1 MNRLAKS
8 NAQRGLVEIDQN
20 TVNLNIAPD
29 ANPVEI
35 THEQKLK
42 ERLARLKQWRELKVA
57 EEKKAKA
64 NKKTPFLVP
73 GIARSEKMTTEATNS
88 KPAKSTLSGRVTR
101 SQVKKNGDTEIKQ
114 WTVTDIK
121 QPTAKKTAKQ
131 PVKATKSFAPKDF
144 IFSAPFGMLLLY
156 LYKFIYQIFRLLNC
170 VVYFILVPLEAP
182 LKVAGNDTPQRQKP
196 SELEDES
203 VKISPL

>member
-1 MNRLAKS
+1 MPTLKQVRKAIIKSLTLTDDILCNNFLILARAKRVDELNDTRRLNRLTKS

-20 TVNLNIAPD
+20 TVNLNVAPD

-42 ERLARLKQWRELKVA
+42 ERLARLKQWREQKVA

-73 GIARSEKMTTEATNS
+73 GVARSERMTAEAVKS
-88 KPAKSTLSGRVTR
+88 AKSTVSGRVTR
-101 SQVKKNGDTEIKQ
+101 SQVKKKEDTEKQ
-114 WTVTDIK
+114 WIVTDNK
-121 QPTAKKTAKQ
+121 PSTAKKQAKQ

-144 IFSAPFGMLLLY
+144 IFSAPFG
-156 LYKFIYQIFRLLNC
+156 
-170 VVYFILVPLEAP
+170 
-182 LKVAGNDTPQRQKP
+182 
-196 SELEDES
+196 
-203 VKISPL
+203 